1 MKVVCALLS
10 LILLILPVHL
20 HGQQTVLPEKTQ
32 NQKGNKTLISVPVS
46 VSDREGRYI
55 PGLKKSNFTLFQN
68 GVEQNIALFETFDEP
83 LSIALLLDTSGSAKE
98 SLEQIKAAAA
108 DFIELLNPND
118 RCLVATFDAQLNI
131 LNPLTSDQ
139 KTLKESL
146 GKVRA
151 AEREGTILFS
161 AVEQIAEKSFAGA
174 PGRKV
179 IVLLSDG
186 KDFGS
191 SRTKGELLGLLEESD
206 VSIYSIF
213 YQTGAGFNKL
223 VVAPDGTIKEGKE
236 DKKTKEKKPKREK
249 KNYSIRIP
257 LRGDVYSKEEI
268 KLSGKVNDVEAVN
281 SLREMSDTTAGRFYQ
296 SDTPNLSG
304 VFKRIAGELRQQYR
318 LGFHP
323 KNAAGTDASVSDIS
337 VKVSRA
343 DAVVRARGKFRAKQ
357 LSDQ

>member
-1 MKVVCALLS
+1 MRIIYALFFLMV
-10 LILLILPVHL
+10 LILPLHL
-20 HGQQTVLPEKTQ
+20 RGQQTVISDK

-55 PGLKKSNFTLFQN
+55 PGLKKADFTLYQN
-68 GVEQNIALFETFDEP
+68 GVEQNIALFETYDEP
-83 LSIALLLDTSGSAKE
+83 LNIALLLDTSGSAKE
-98 SLEQIKAAAA
+98 SLAQIKAAAA

-118 RCLVATFDAQLNI
+118 RCLVATFDSQLNI
-131 LNPLTSDQ
+131 LNPLTSNQ
-139 KTLKESL
+139 KTLVESL

-151 AEREGTILFS
+151 AEKEGTILFS
-161 AVEQIAEKSFAGA
+161 AVEQIAQKSFADVQ
-174 PGRKV
+174 GRKV

-191 SRTKGELLGLLEESD
+191 SRTRGELLSLLEESD
-206 VSIYSIF
+206 VLIYSIF

-236 DKKTKEKKPKREK
+236 DKKPKEKKTRRQK
-249 KNYSIRIP
+249 KNYSILIP
-257 LRGDVYSKEEI
+257 LRGDVYSAEEI

-318 LGFHP
+318 LGYYS
-323 KNAAGTDASVSDIS
+323 KEAGTDAAVYDIN
-337 VKVSRA
+337 VKVRRP

-357 LSDQ
+357 LSGQ

>member
-1 MKVVCALLS
+1 MRIIYALFFLMV
-10 LILLILPVHL
+10 LILPLHL
-20 HGQQTVLPEKTQ
+20 RGQQTVISDK

-55 PGLKKSNFTLFQN
+55 PGLKKADFTLYQN
-68 GVEQNIALFETFDEP
+68 GVEQNIALFETYDEP
-83 LSIALLLDTSGSAKE
+83 LNIALLLDTSGSAKE
-98 SLEQIKAAAA
+98 SLSQIKAAAA

-118 RCLVATFDAQLNI
+118 RCLVATFDSQLNI
-131 LNPLTSDQ
+131 LNPLTSNQ
-139 KTLKESL
+139 KTLVESL

-151 AEREGTILFS
+151 AEKEGTILFS
-161 AVEQIAEKSFAGA
+161 AVEQIAQKSFADVQ
-174 PGRKV
+174 GRKV

-191 SRTKGELLGLLEESD
+191 SRTRGELLSLLEESD
-206 VSIYSIF
+206 VLIYSIF

-236 DKKTKEKKPKREK
+236 DKKPKEKKPRRQK
-249 KNYSIRIP
+249 KNYSILIP
-257 LRGDVYSKEEI
+257 LRGDVYSAEEI

-318 LGFHP
+318 LGYYS
-323 KNAAGTDASVSDIS
+323 KEAGTDAALYDIN
-337 VKVSRA
+337 VKVRRP

-357 LSDQ
+357 LSGQ